1 MRVLKIFKIL
11 KILSF
16 AVCLMI
22 AGAFAPQ
29 PEMLYGGDPDAI
41 MEVFVTKE
49 CNSFSGGISGF
60 ISKVISGK
68 WKKINFDY
76 CPCIPM
82 DIGEASNFTDIL
94 NKAWSFITSIPAGFW
109 KGEFDL
115 GMQTKKPQL
124 EDTQKKVWAEAWK
137 ADALTREM
145 EIQEAAMLVNI
156 ALTRASVY
164 IDAYNAA
171 ANQLGKVG
179 MYNTDRDSDAFKR
192 YLLKANTEFP
202 IEASEYNKVRPLK
215 EVMDS
220 YLNRWKE
227 IHPASILAMHDGAA
241 KYSNIKSA
249 MDKIYNDLLDGDGGS
264 DALGGVAE
272 LVNNVSD
279 VISKIQSIKS
289 FTDIAGIISSVTGV
303 IDALK
308 NFKIGSLS
316 YDKRM
321 LFAQVVDAL
330 LDDVVKNWKMWVAA
344 VLDKNPLYP
353 LNLVKDSFLSVVKD
367 LALMLMIIP
376 PTKGQTKELQLV
388 MEMLDHQGS
397 LIELN
402 EMAVHKF
409 IDLGTWGPQA
419 GKTMKRWGKENVTRI
434 SHNATQYKQTG
445 TSRKFGF

>member
-353 LNLVKDSFLSVVKD
+353 LNLVKD
-367 LALMLMIIP
+367 
-376 PTKGQTKELQLV
+376 
-388 MEMLDHQGS
+388 
-397 LIELN
+397 
-402 EMAVHKF
+402 
-409 IDLGTWGPQA
+409 
-419 GKTMKRWGKENVTRI
+419 
-434 SHNATQYKQTG
+434 
-445 TSRKFGF
+445 